1 MRRRSWFLQWV
12 MPCLGAMGCTSV
24 LIAPNSDG
32 PLYSEIVVAG
42 NIQNDRITE
51 ASGLARS
58 NHRNDILWTMNDGGP
73 PVLYAVGTD
82 GSDYGSL
89 TLRNARNVDWEDLAA
104 FEFDSKPY
112 LLIADTGDN
121 EAKRPF
127 GTIYI
132 VEEPQMSRG
141 QHIEAEPA
149 WQIRFSYPDGPLDCE
164 SVAVDLSGERILLLS
179 KRTIPATLYDLPLRP
194 NSNDVIRAR
203 RITDLSTLPQPGK
216 QDIARALPDNNWHW
230 QPAAM
235 DLSADARTAAI
246 LTYKGVYL
254 FVRRP
259 GEIWTDA
266 FARQAAFLDLAGN
279 REAEAVTL
287 SKDGKSIFVT
297 LEGRGAAI
305 FRFDREQNYQRE

>member
-1 MRRRSWFLQWV
+1 MRRSSWFLQWV

-42 NIQNDRITE
+42 NIQNDRISE

-82 GSDYGSL
+82 GSDYASL
-89 TLRNARNVDWEDLAA
+89 TLRHAKNMDWEDLAA
-104 FEFDSKPY
+104 FELGGKHY

-121 EAKRPF
+121 EGKRTHS
-127 GTIYI
+127 TIYV
-132 VEEPQMSRG
+132 VEEPEISRG

-149 WQIRFSYPDGPLDCE
+149 WQVRFTYPEGPLDCE
-164 SVAVDLSGERILLLS
+164 SVAVDLSNKRILLLS

-203 RITDLSTLPQPGK
+203 RITDLSTLPQPSK

-235 DLSADARTAAI
+235 DLSTDARTAAI

-259 GEIWTDA
+259 GETWTDA

-279 REAEAVTL
+279 REAEAITL
-287 SKDGKSIFVT
+287 SKDGDTIFVT
-297 LEGRGAAI
+297 LEGRGAPL
-305 FRFDREQNYQRE
+305 FRFDRE